1 MRKSSG
7 LTVGR
12 QLREDCPLRTLAASV
27 MIISYVSPVVAVE
40 TARQRAADAAKTH
53 TFVNW
58 LLTDKFWPA
67 MLDLASW
74 ANQIYAKTSGWTL
87 IWLGL
92 AVMMTGCLLPIY
104 LGKESGSLSV
114 EEGNR
119 KLRILGSPLYL
130 VISTGALMVIAG
142 SYLVVSGHDNPR

>member
-12 QLREDCPLRTLAASV
+12 QLREDWPLRTLAAAV

-40 TARQRAADAAKTH
+40 TARQRAADAAKTR
-53 TFVNW
+53 TLVNW

-67 MLDLASW
+67 MLTMASW
-74 ANQIYAKTSGWTL
+74 TNEIYAKTSGWTL

-92 AVMMTGCLLPIY
+92 VVMTTGCLLSIE

-114 EEGNR
+114 EKENR
-119 KLRILGSPLYL
+119 KLRILGSPRYL
-130 VISTGALMVIAG
+130 VIATGSLMVIAG
-142 SYLVVSGHDNPR
+142 LYLVVSGHDNSR